1 MTDWH
6 LSADLP
12 PQKFEQPTS
21 RHAACTR
28 SDDMSLLAD
37 GQKRPYAPTPFDQA
51 GGSSKQSKPSPGGGG
66 LNQQQQHALE
76 LALSGVSIFLTGGA
90 GTGKS
95 FSMPHR
101 ARTPPSRLKID
112 LPLTR
117 ASPALDSSA
126 AHHQCAARAVWRG
139 RRDDHRID
147 RHRRLPHRRDDRAL
161 LRRRR
166 SRQGEAER
174 ARGQGEEEPRLLAP
188 MAGVPRA
195 GRRRGPHPSPFPS
208 PLPSP

>member
-1 MTDWH
+1 
-6 LSADLP
+6 
-12 PQKFEQPTS
+12 
-21 RHAACTR
+21 
-28 SDDMSLLAD
+28 MSLLAD

-101 ARTPPSRLKID
+101 ARTNPSRLKID

-117 ASPALDSSA
+117 ASPALD
-126 AHHQCAARAVWRG
+126 
-139 RRDDHRID
+139 
-147 RHRRLPHRRDDRAL
+147 RL
-161 LRRRR
+161 
-166 SRQGEAER
+166 
-174 ARGQGEEEPRLLAP
+174 
-188 MAGVPRA
+188 
-195 GRRRGPHPSPFPS
+195 
-208 PLPSP
+208 